1 MEQRLGEEARR
12 GNVVSLHE
20 IIGDGKILDKI
31 VEGSFNWSPLHVAAS
46 RGHTQFVQQ
55 LLNSNSELAGVFDS
69 EHRSALHLASAKGYV
84 EIVKALIQAK
94 PEMCLSRDRD
104 GRNPLHIA
112 VKYNQEE
119 TLILLVENVECY
131 DLINATDSNGNT
143 LLHVAVFNNKFTL
156 AKLLLDRNVE
166 LAEALNSQHQ
176 SALHLAS
183 AKGYIEIVEAL
194 ININPNLCLVCDRDG
209 RNPLHIAAIKGQVNV
224 LQVLVRV
231 CPQAVRVTLDRDETI
246 LHLCVNHNQQQ
257 ALEVLLKVITSRD
270 FVNAK
275 DRCGNNILHLA
286 TLNKQLQMARCV
298 LDNCII
304 DENARN
310 ANNHTAMDVVL
321 LAKKNGDLDHNCN
334 TEDLLQQAHA
344 KRAPDFQIGE
354 WTTKG
359 RDLLMAVAT
368 FVATLGIQ
376 SGVNPPGGVW
386 QDNSSEHRAG
396 QSILAYNHPSSYKYF
411 LRANTMGFVASL
423 SIFLLLVSR
432 FAAKRRI
439 FIWLLVI
446 LMWISITSTVFIIAV
461 TPEMQRKS
469 LSQTIVVATIVWCI
483 VMALLLVHTYRLIV
497 NAFQEKRKKDE
508 AVRVVSRIRGEEL
521 PGTSTI
527 SDHENQSNV

>member
-1 MEQRLGEEARR
+1 MEQRLGEEASR
-12 GNVVSLHE
+12 GNVESLHE

-94 PEMCLSRDRD
+94 PEMCLSRDQD

-209 RNPLHIAAIKGQVNV
+209 RNPLHIAAIKGHVNV

-231 CPQAVRVTLDRDETI
+231 CPQAVQVTLDRDETI

-275 DRCGNNILHLA
+275 DRCDFVNAKDRCGHNILHLA

-396 QSILAYNHPSSYKYF
+396 QSILAYNHPSSYK
-411 LRANTMGFVASL
+411 
-423 SIFLLLVSR
+423 
-432 FAAKRRI
+432 
-439 FIWLLVI
+439 
-446 LMWISITSTVFIIAV
+446 
-461 TPEMQRKS
+461 
-469 LSQTIVVATIVWCI
+469 
-483 VMALLLVHTYRLIV
+483 
-497 NAFQEKRKKDE
+497 
-508 AVRVVSRIRGEEL
+508 
-521 PGTSTI
+521 
-527 SDHENQSNV
+527 